1 MPAPKT
7 HKTHKNHSKGR
18 HSHKTRKRKP
28 KLKSMK
34 CSPKNKKDVL
44 PYTCYT
50 TSALDKLKTVWN
62 ARHPDQTINSNSP
75 REIWEKLRYYMQDT
89 CSTESCWLRHQ
100 CIKHDIDKSLWG
112 KHFAPYSPAKWK
124 ENPKEWLTTVD
135 IQKVM
140 AQWEKAYKHFEFI
153 GPSPID
159 YDTHMVF
166 GECVWEE
173 LCKFS
178 LGQMKRRGI
187 TKVGVIFNLDKHNQ
201 SGSHWVAV
209 FIDMKMRK
217 IYYFDSYGDPIPSRI
232 SKFCDFVKKQGENFG
247 ENYEIVISK
256 KRHQYS
262 NSECGMYSMY
272 FLLQLLQGT
281 PHSTFEKVRVPDSLM
296 LKLRKEYFNSK

>member
-1 MPAPKT
+1 MPAP
-7 HKTHKNHSKGR
+7 KTHKNHSKGR
-18 HSHKTRKRKP
+18 HVHKTRKRNP
-28 KLKSMK
+28 KLKSIK

-112 KHFAPYSPAKWK
+112 KNFAPYSPSKWK

-209 FIDMKMRK
+209 FIDMKTHK

>member
-1 MPAPKT
+1 MPAP
-7 HKTHKNHSKGR
+7 KTHKNHSKGR
-18 HSHKTRKRKP
+18 HVHKTRKRNP
-28 KLKSMK
+28 KLKSIK

-75 REIWEKLRYYMQDT
+75 REIWEKLRHYMQDT

-209 FIDMKMRK
+209 FIDMKTHK

>member
-1 MPAPKT
+1 MPAP
-7 HKTHKNHSKGR
+7 KTHKNHSKGR
-18 HSHKTRKRKP
+18 HTHKTRKKNP

-75 REIWEKLRYYMQDT
+75 REIWEKLRHYMQDT

>member
-7 HKTHKNHSKGR
+7 QKKYSKGKHHHKTVKKQT
-18 HSHKTRKRKP
+18 KF
-28 KLKSMK
+28 KSMK
-34 CSPKNKKDVL
+34 CSPKNKKDIL
-44 PYTCYT
+44 DYTCYT
-50 TSALDKLKTVWN
+50 SSALDKLKTVWN
-62 ARHPDQTINSNSP
+62 ARHYDQPIKSNSP
-75 REIWEKLRYYMQDT
+75 REIWEKLRLYMQDT
-89 CSTESCWLRHQ
+89 CSTESCWLRHH
-100 CIKHDIDKSLWG
+100 CIKNDIDKSLWG
-112 KHFAPYSPAKWK
+112 KMFAPYSPVKWK
-124 ENPKEWLTTVD
+124 ENPKEWLTTVE

-140 AQWEKAYKHFEFI
+140 AQWEKAYKHFEFL

-209 FIDMKMRK
+209 FIDLKSHK
-217 IYYFDSYGDPIPSRI
+217 IYYFDSYGDDIPSRI
-232 SKFCDFVKKQGENFG
+232 KKFCNFVKKQGENFG
-247 ENYEIVISK
+247 ENYEIIVSK

-262 NSECGMYSMY
+262 DSECGMYSMY
-272 FLLQLLQGT
+272 FLVQLLQGT
-281 PHSTFEKVRVPDSLM
+281 PHTTFEKIRVPDSLM

>member
-1 MPAPKT
+1 MPAP
-7 HKTHKNHSKGR
+7 KTHKNHSKGR
-18 HSHKTRKRKP
+18 HVHKTRKRNP
-28 KLKSMK
+28 KLKSIK

-75 REIWEKLRYYMQDT
+75 REIWEKLRHYMQDT

>member
-1 MPAPKT
+1 MPPPKT
-7 HKTHKNHSKGR
+7 QKYPKGK
-18 HSHKTRKRKP
+18 HTHKTRKKHH
-28 KLKSMK
+28 KLKSMQ
-34 CSPKNKKDVL
+34 CSPKNKKDIL
-44 PYTCYT
+44 AYTCYT
-50 TSALDKLKTVWN
+50 SSSLDKLKTVWN

-75 REIWEKLRYYMQDT
+75 REIWEKLRYYLQDT

-100 CIKHDIDKSLWG
+100 CIKHDLDKSLWG
-112 KHFAPYSPAKWK
+112 KHFAPYSPSKWK
-124 ENPKEWLTTVD
+124 ENPKEWLTTVE

-140 AQWEKAYKHFEFI
+140 AQWEKAYKHFEFL

-209 FIDMKMRK
+209 FIDMKTHK
-217 IYYFDSYGDPIPSRI
+217 IFYFDSYGDDIPSRI
-232 SKFCDFVKKQGENFG
+232 TKFCNFVKKQGENFG
-247 ENYEIVISK
+247 ETYQIIPSK
-256 KRHQYS
+256 KRHQYGD
-262 NSECGMYSMY
+262 SECGMYSMY
-272 FLLQLLQGT
+272 FLVQLLQGT
-281 PHSTFEKVRVPDSLM
+281 PHSTFEKIRVPDSEM

>member
-1 MPAPKT
+1 MPAP
-7 HKTHKNHSKGR
+7 KTHKNHSKGR
-18 HSHKTRKRKP
+18 HTHKTRKKNP

-75 REIWEKLRYYMQDT
+75 REIWEKLRHYMQDT

-112 KHFAPYSPAKWK
+112 KHFAPYSPSKWK

-153 GPSPID
+153 GP
-159 YDTHMVF
+159 
-166 GECVWEE
+166 
-173 LCKFS
+173 
-178 LGQMKRRGI
+178 
-187 TKVGVIFNLDKHNQ
+187 
-201 SGSHWVAV
+201 
-209 FIDMKMRK
+209 
-217 IYYFDSYGDPIPSRI
+217 
-232 SKFCDFVKKQGENFG
+232 
-247 ENYEIVISK
+247 
-256 KRHQYS
+256 
-262 NSECGMYSMY
+262 
-272 FLLQLLQGT
+272 
-281 PHSTFEKVRVPDSLM
+281 
-296 LKLRKEYFNSK
+296 

>member
-1 MPAPKT
+1 MPAP
-7 HKTHKNHSKGR
+7 KTHKNHSKGR
-18 HSHKTRKRKP
+18 HVHKTRKKHP
-28 KLKSMK
+28 KLKSIK

-50 TSALDKLKTVWN
+50 TSALDKLKIVWN

-75 REIWEKLRYYMQDT
+75 REIWEKLRHYMQDT

-112 KHFAPYSPAKWK
+112 KNFAPYSPSKWK
-124 ENPKEWLTTVD
+124 DNPKEWLTTVD

-232 SKFCDFVKKQGENFG
+232 SKFCDFVKNQGENFG